1 MNRTDERIVEA
12 IKDAHAFT
20 SDNSEKIYITADSEM
35 TALCEGNGWSMTL
48 INPEISVS
56 ERSAAAILQA
66 WYNRFGPLRFIQK
79 VFKPHS
85 PNKYGCDLT
94 DVIPQFDGVDAND
107 NRYV

>member
-12 IKDAHAFT
+12 IKDAHAYT
-20 SDNSEKIYITADSEM
+20 SDESEKIYITADSEM
-35 TALCEGNGWSMTL
+35 TALCESDGWSMTL
-48 INPEISVS
+48 INPEIG

-79 VFKPHS
+79 VFKPTN
-85 PNKYGCDLT
+85 PKYDCDLT